1 MTFDTTKTAGGSLRR
16 GWLDFARYHLG
27 NRWVLLALGGLLLI
41 IAGALNWGWLV
52 AAGIAPVLVAV
63 APCAIMCALGL
74 CGMKMMSGSNAAQ
87 DSPAPRS
94 QLTDESSAST
104 EGAASSAD
112 HLLSCCQ
119 GGAEA
124 SLPDKPADN
133 SQRSMK
139 GELHA

>member
-1 MTFDTTKTAGGSLRR
+1 MTFDTAKTAGGSLRR

-27 NRWVLLALGGLLLI
+27 NRWALLALGGVVLI

-74 CGMKMMSGSNAAQ
+74 CGMKMMGGSNVAQ
-87 DSPAPRS
+87 ESQPPRS

-104 EGAASSAD
+104 QATATSTD
-112 HLLSCCQ
+112 HLRSCCQ
-119 GGAEA
+119 AGAEA
-124 SLPDKPADN
+124 SLPNKSADD
-133 SQRSMK
+133 SQLSMK

>member
-1 MTFDTTKTAGGSLRR
+1 MTFDTTKTADGSLGR
-16 GWLDFARYHLG
+16 GWLDFACHYLG
-27 NRWVLLALGGLLLI
+27 NRWVLLALGGVVLI
-41 IAGALNWGWLV
+41 IGGALNWSWLV

-74 CGMKMMSGSNAAQ
+74 CGMKMMGGSNAAQ
-87 DSPAPRS
+87 ESQAPRS

-104 EGAASSAD
+104 QATAASAD
-112 HLLSCCQ
+112 DLRSCCQ
-119 GGAEA
+119 GVAEA
-124 SLPDKPADN
+124 SLPNKPADN

>member
-16 GWLDFARYHLG
+16 GWLDFARCYLG
-27 NRWVLLALGGLLLI
+27 NRWVLLALGGVVLI

-74 CGMKMMSGSNAAQ
+74 CGMKMMSRSNAAQ
-87 DSPAPRS
+87 DSQALRS
-94 QLTDESSAST
+94 QSTDESSASPKAT
-104 EGAASSAD
+104 AASAA
-112 HLLSCCQ
+112 HLQSCCQ

-124 SLPDKPADN
+124 SLPNKPADN

>member
-1 MTFDTTKTAGGSLRR
+1 MTFDTTKTADGSLRG
-16 GWLDFARYHLG
+16 GWSDLARSYLG
-27 NRWVLLALGGLLLI
+27 NRWVLLALGGLVLI
-41 IAGALNWGWLV
+41 IGGALNWAWLV

-74 CGMKMMSGSNAAQ
+74 GGMKMMGGSNAAEE
-87 DSPAPRS
+87 SSAPRS
-94 QLTDESSAST
+94 QLTDELSASPK
-104 EGAASSAD
+104 AAAGSAD
-112 HLLSCCQ
+112 HLRSSCQ

-124 SLPDKPADN
+124 SLPNKPADN